1 MLELPRPGD
10 TAEVQRLY
18 EGEVLWPAVPGG
30 GLGQARGL
38 LRGQDEEE
46 EAGRGGLTSDYQLQ
60 ASDFCCDINYLVVED
75 FGEPTLLLLPFL
87 NY

>member
-10 TAEVQRLY
+10 TAEVQWLY
-18 EGEVLWPAVPGG
+18 EGVVLWPAVPGG

-46 EAGRGGLTSDYQLQ
+46 EAGRSGLTSDYRRQTFVHCLL
-60 ASDFCCDINYLVVED
+60 IEV
-75 FGEPTLLLLPFL
+75 FGEPTLLLFPFCGFT
-87 NY
+87 